1 MERIWQV
8 SLNTKVFPDKVLGRG
23 SFGTVYRGQY
33 LEQRHGKVLDCAI
46 KFNDS
51 QEELLQNYFKK
62 ECEISMNT
70 QHKNLISS
78 YESGVFRKRMY
89 LVLEYAPNGSLF
101 DYLSRLDSKKMAEY
115 EAKVV
120 AGDILEGLAFLHDQ
134 GIIHRDLKLENI
146 LLSKNMTVKIADFGF
161 AKKRRAD
168 GVSQQT
174 ILGTPS
180 YVAPE
185 IAQQSSYNSK
195 VDIFAYGMLVYA
207 LVYGDVVNP
216 KAEFNTNLEFSIDKI
231 SWPETFSNELISFLR
246 ACLHQDPN
254 QRADCKSLMKHPW
267 LASMHIA
274 SEVRADAAKLK
285 NQSSKIFNQM
295 IARDKNKLRTLQDK
309 VYKQFEF
316 KLKVHLESLVRNF
329 LKIGQDINANIERN
343 EPDIIAIKNTDEIKK
358 QFTYLKL
365 ALDFLTIIIFNSYR
379 NLTWNKSGKQLYLDL
394 TSYSIWFKNK
404 WFEEIYKQKDSI
416 IKSVI
421 KKTVIFSKFLS
432 ITEDL
437 YTQLAHHAKTKL
449 QTEWI
454 DQLKHDFYKLKGYI
468 SGVKIEYGVQ
478 ETGPNNIEGVSI
490 SAEEWTRIRQAV
502 LVRIE
507 TDPIFTID
515 DPLMNL
521 TDSEPSSTGIEDLN
535 KFLKVRVDLVPN
547 L

>member
-1 MERIWQV
+1 
-8 SLNTKVFPDKVLGRG
+8 
-23 SFGTVYRGQY
+23 
-33 LEQRHGKVLDCAI
+33 
-46 KFNDS
+46 
-51 QEELLQNYFKK
+51 
-62 ECEISMNT
+62 MNT

-89 LVLEYAPNGSLF
+89 LVLEYAPNGSLL
-101 DYLSRLDSKKMAEY
+101 DYLSRLDSKKMTEY

-120 AGDILEGLAFLHDQ
+120 AGDILDGLAFLHDQ

-161 AKKRRAD
+161 AKKRQAD

-216 KAEFNTNLEFSIDKI
+216 KAEFKTNLEFSIDKI

-267 LASMHIA
+267 LAGMHLA
-274 SEVRADAAKLK
+274 SDVRADAAKLK
-285 NQSSKIFNQM
+285 NQSTKIFNQM
-295 IARDKNKLRTLQDK
+295 IARDKNKLRTLEDK
-309 VYKQFEF
+309 VYKQFEL
-316 KLKVHLESLVRNF
+316 KLNVHLESLVRNF

-343 EPDIIAIKNTDEIKK
+343 EPDIIAIKNTNEIKK

-416 IKSVI
+416 FKSVI
-421 KKTVIFSKFLS
+421 KKTVIFSKFLT

-454 DQLKHDFYKLKGYI
+454 DQLKHDFYQLKGYI

-521 TDSEPSSTGIEDLN
+521 TDSEPSSSGIEDLN
-535 KFLKVRVDLVPN
+535 KFLKVRVDHVPN